1 MRSRPTFDRATLT
14 SPTASHHPPT
24 TAPQDESIKLARMLQ
39 EQERAYY
46 MLQHSNQNTPG
57 THPEDVSQ
65 QHEDMQY
72 RFDVAEDDSTFA
84 PPEGDAETDAADAA
98 QTTPPETLPAPSGGE
113 EEDESIRLAREL
125 MAEEQRVFQ
134 ARMLEW
140 AGVQMD
146 PETVRLFLFPYGQ
159 CN

>member
-1 MRSRPTFDRATLT
+1 MRSRPPFDRATPT
-14 SPTASHHPPT
+14 SPTASHHPSTP
-24 TAPQDESIKLARMLQ
+24 APQDESIKLARMLQ

-46 MLQHSNQNTPG
+46 MLHHSNQNTPG
-57 THPEDVSQ
+57 THPEDVRQ
-65 QHEDMQY
+65 QDEDMQY

-84 PPEGDAETDAADAA
+84 PEEDAETDAADAA
-98 QTTPPETLPAPSGGE
+98 ETPPETLPAPSGGE

-159 CN
+159 SV

>member
-1 MRSRPTFDRATLT
+1 
-14 SPTASHHPPT
+14 
-24 TAPQDESIKLARMLQ
+24 
-39 EQERAYY
+39 
-46 MLQHSNQNTPG
+46 
-57 THPEDVSQ
+57 
-65 QHEDMQY
+65 MQY

-84 PPEGDAETDAADAA
+84 PEDGAETDADDAA
-98 QTTPPETLPAPSGGE
+98 ETPPETLPAPSGGE

-146 PETVRLFLFPYGQ
+146 PETVRLFFISVWAV
-159 CN
+159 

>member
-1 MRSRPTFDRATLT
+1 
-14 SPTASHHPPT
+14 
-24 TAPQDESIKLARMLQ
+24 MLQ

-46 MLQHSNQNTPG
+46 MLHHSNQNTPG
-57 THPEDVSQ
+57 THPEDVSRQ
-65 QHEDMQY
+65 DEDMQY

-84 PPEGDAETDAADAA
+84 PEDGAETDADDAA
-98 QTTPPETLPAPSGGE
+98 ETPPETLPAPSGGE

-140 AGVQMD
+140 AGIQMD
-146 PETVRLFLFPYGQ
+146 PETVRLFFISVWAV
-159 CN
+159 

>member
-1 MRSRPTFDRATLT
+1 
-14 SPTASHHPPT
+14 
-24 TAPQDESIKLARMLQ
+24 MLH
-39 EQERAYY
+39 
-46 MLQHSNQNTPG
+46 HSNQNTPG
-57 THPEDVSQ
+57 THPEDVRQ
-65 QHEDMQY
+65 QDEDMQY

-84 PPEGDAETDAADAA
+84 PEEDAETDAADAA
-98 QTTPPETLPAPSGGE
+98 ETPPETLPAPSGGE

-146 PETVRLFLFPYGQ
+146 PETVSLFLFPYGQ
-159 CN
+159 FE

>member
-1 MRSRPTFDRATLT
+1 
-14 SPTASHHPPT
+14 
-24 TAPQDESIKLARMLQ
+24 MLQ

-57 THPEDVSQ
+57 THPEDVSHQ
-65 QHEDMQY
+65 DEDMQY
-72 RFDVAEDDSTFA
+72 RFHVAEDDSTFA
-84 PPEGDAETDAADAA
+84 PEEDAE
-98 QTTPPETLPAPSGGE
+98 TPPETLPAPSGGE